1 MANENRTGELINIE
15 RAAGS
20 SINIMDM
27 AISGS
32 NLNLMLRRDVKE
44 FRDRIDFESIVE
56 AEAVKKR
63 FVVVDQFPKAGVQ
76 VPAGTPI
83 NLTFMYK
90 DQIDIG
96 IMKDMSPEM
105 MNKYKDD
112 KVRKVIEDI
121 SSNAEAKKALES
133 DKKYEELSTEE
144 KKEMKKYVIE
154 KEILT
159 AEASEEKISGVYKDL
174 HFIYNF

>member
-1 MANENRTGELINIE
+1 MVNIIRTGESIKIGSAGGGNIH
-15 RAAGS
+15 
-20 SINIMDM
+20 ILDM
-27 AISGS
+27 AISGRKVEV
-32 NLNLMLRRDVKE
+32 MVRPEVKE
-44 FRDRIDFESIVE
+44 FRDRIDSESTVE

-96 IMKDMSPEM
+96 IIKDMSPEM

-112 KVRKVIEDI
+112 KVRKVIDDI
-121 SSNAEAKKALES
+121 SSNTEATKMLES
-133 DKKYEELSTEE
+133 DKKYEELSAAE
-144 KKEMKKYVIE
+144 KTTMKNYVIE

-159 AEASEEKISGVYKDL
+159 AEANEEKISSVYKDL
-174 HFIYNF
+174 FFIYNF

>member
-1 MANENRTGELINIE
+1 MANIIRTGESINIGK
-15 RAAGS
+15 AAGS
-20 SINIMDM
+20 SINILDM

-32 NLNLMLRRDVKE
+32 NVELMLRRDVKE

-96 IMKDMSPEM
+96 IIKDMSPEM

-112 KVRKVIEDI
+112 KVRKVIDDI
-121 SSNAEAKKALES
+121 SSNTEATKMLES
-133 DKKYEELSTEE
+133 DKKYEELSAAE
-144 KKEMKKYVIE
+144 KTTMKNYVIE

-159 AEASEEKISGVYKDL
+159 AEANEEKISSVYKDL
-174 HFIYNF
+174 FFIYNF

>member
-1 MANENRTGELINIE
+1 MANEIRTSESISIG

-20 SINIMDM
+20 SINILDM
-27 AISGS
+27 AISGR
-32 NLNLMLRRDVKE
+32 NVELMLRRDVKE
-44 FRDRIDFESIVE
+44 FRDRIDVESIIE

-63 FVVVDQFPKAGVQ
+63 FVVVGQFPKAGVQ
-76 VPAGTPI
+76 VPAGTSV

-112 KVRKVIEDI
+112 KVRKVIDDI
-121 SSNAEAKKALES
+121 SSNAEAKKVLES

-154 KEILT
+154 KEILAT
-159 AEASEEKISGVYKDL
+159 DVSEEKIAGVYKDL
-174 HFIYNF
+174 LFIHNF

>member
-112 KVRKVIEDI
+112 KVRKVIDDI
-121 SSNAEAKKALES
+121 SSNTEAKKVLES
-133 DKKYEELSTEE
+133 DKKYEELSAAE
-144 KKEMKKYVIE
+144 KMTMKNYVIE

-174 HFIYNF
+174 FFINNF

>member
-1 MANENRTGELINIE
+1 MANIIRTGESINIG

-20 SINIMDM
+20 SINVMDM
-27 AISGS
+27 AISSS
-32 NLNLMLRRDVKE
+32 NVGLMLRRDVKE

-112 KVRKVIEDI
+112 KVRKVIDDI
-121 SSNAEAKKALES
+121 SSNTEAKKVLES
-133 DKKYEELSTEE
+133 DKKYEELSAAE
-144 KKEMKKYVIE
+144 KTTMKIYVIE

-174 HFIYNF
+174 FFINNF

>member
-1 MANENRTGELINIE
+1 MANIIRTGESINIE
-15 RAAGS
+15 KMAGASIGAAE
-20 SINIMDM
+20 MV
-27 AISGS
+27 ISGRKVEV
-32 NLNLMLRRDVKE
+32 MARPEVKE

-56 AEAVKKR
+56 AEPVKKR

-96 IMKDMSPEM
+96 IIKDMSPEM

-112 KVRKVIEDI
+112 KVRKVIDDI
-121 SSNAEAKKALES
+121 SSNTEATKMLES
-133 DKKYEELSTEE
+133 DKKYEELSAAE
-144 KKEMKKYVIE
+144 KTTMKNYVIE

-159 AEASEEKISGVYKDL
+159 AEANEEKISSVYKDL
-174 HFIYNF
+174 FFIYNF

>member
-1 MANENRTGELINIE
+1 MADIIRTGESIKIGSAGGGNIH
-15 RAAGS
+15 
-20 SINIMDM
+20 ILDM
-27 AISGS
+27 AISGRKVEV
-32 NLNLMLRRDVKE
+32 MARPEVKE

-56 AEAVKKR
+56 AEAVKKGI
-63 FVVVDQFPKAGVQ
+63 VVVDQFPKAGVQ
-76 VPAGTPI
+76 VPAGTPV

-112 KVRKVIEDI
+112 KVRKVIDDI
-121 SSNAEAKKALES
+121 SSNTEAKKALES

-144 KKEMKKYVIE
+144 KKEMKNYVIE
-154 KEILT
+154 KGIL
-159 AEASEEKISGVYKDL
+159 ASDASEEKVSAVHKDL

>member
-1 MANENRTGELINIE
+1 MANVIRTGESINIG
-15 RAAGS
+15 RAAGD

-32 NLNLMLRRDVKE
+32 NVDLMLRRDVKE

-63 FVVVDQFPKAGVQ
+63 LVVVDQFPKAGVQ

-90 DQIDIG
+90 DQIEIG
-96 IMKDMSPEM
+96 KVKDMSPEM
-105 MNKYKDD
+105 TNKYKDD
-112 KVRKVIEDI
+112 KLRKVIDDI
-121 SSNAEAKKALES
+121 SSNTEATKVLES
-133 DKKYEELSTEE
+133 DKKYEELSAAE
-144 KKEMKKYVIE
+144 KNVMKKYVIE

-174 HFIYNF
+174 LFINNF

>member
-1 MANENRTGELINIE
+1 MANEIRTSESISIG
-15 RAAGS
+15 RAAGG
-20 SINIMDM
+20 SINILDM
-27 AISGS
+27 EISGS
-32 NLNLMLRRDVKE
+32 NVELMLRPEVKE
-44 FRDRIDFESIVE
+44 FRDRFDLESIVE
-56 AEAVKKR
+56 ADAVKKR

-112 KVRKVIEDI
+112 KVRKVIDDI
-121 SSNAEAKKALES
+121 SSNTEAKKVLES
-133 DKKYEELSTEE
+133 DKKYEELSAAE
-144 KKEMKKYVIE
+144 KMIMKNYVIE

-159 AEASEEKISGVYKDL
+159 AEASEEKIMKVYNDL
-174 HFIYNF
+174 RFINNF

>member
-1 MANENRTGELINIE
+1 MANEIRTDESINIGKV
-15 RAAGS
+15 AGS

-27 AISGS
+27 AISGR
-32 NLNLMLRRDVKE
+32 NVELMLRRDVKE

-63 FVVVDQFPKAGVQ
+63 FIVVDQFPNAGVQ

-96 IMKDMSPEM
+96 IIKDMSPEM

-112 KVRKVIEDI
+112 KVRKVIDDI
-121 SSNAEAKKALES
+121 SSNTEAKKALES
-133 DKKYEELSTEE
+133 DKKYEDLSTEE
-144 KKEMKKYVIE
+144 KKAVKKYVIE

>member
-96 IMKDMSPEM
+96 IMKDMSQEM

-112 KVRKVIEDI
+112 KVRKVIDDI
-121 SSNAEAKKALES
+121 SSNTEAKKVLES
-133 DKKYEELSTEE
+133 DKKYEELSAAE
-144 KKEMKKYVIE
+144 KMTMKNYVIE

-174 HFIYNF
+174 FFINNF